1 MAVITTTTGKFVPLH
16 FDDRYYVGN
25 CPECG
30 EEVFA
35 RTILDIEEI
44 LEIHC

>member
-1 MAVITTTTGKFVPLH
+1 MIAWLTNGNIVPCH
-16 FDDRYYVGN
+16 WDDRNYVAN
-25 CPECG
+25 CPECN

-35 RTILDIEEI
+35 STILDIEEI

>member
-1 MAVITTTTGKFVPLH
+1 MLAKLTNGSLVPCH
-16 FDDRYYVGN
+16 WEDRYYLAD

-35 RTILDIEEI
+35 STILDIEEM